1 MATDVN
7 NKIELFP
14 KIVAGLSEEITSIA
28 TGIFHSL
35 CLSSNLLIY
44 KFIL

>member
-1 MATDVN
+1 MAIDVS

-35 CLSSNLLIY
+35 CLSSKISIYMLI
-44 KFIL
+44 I